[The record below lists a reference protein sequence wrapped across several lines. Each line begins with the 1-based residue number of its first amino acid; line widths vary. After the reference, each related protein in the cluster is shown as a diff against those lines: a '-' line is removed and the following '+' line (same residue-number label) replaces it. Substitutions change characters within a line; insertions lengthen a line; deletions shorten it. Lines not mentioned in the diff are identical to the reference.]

1 MELDSL
7 FEDSVIARRHNGY
20 VLLFNREQGSWIKL
34 SEKLYNNVCWYFQNN
49 EKIDDR
55 YNALL
60 DELNN
65 KQMLKA
71 ANRNKKLENVA
82 VMLKNRCN
90 LSCKHCCASQ
100 IMSEKD
106 ISFDIVRKV
115 VELNPH
121 QICITGGEPLLYKN
135 IEEVLKFIKK
145 HYNGKL
151 LLATNGLLVNKY
163 IDNK

>member
-1 MELDSL
+1 
-7 FEDSVIARRHNGY
+7 
-20 VLLFNREQGSWIKL
+20 
-34 SEKLYNNVCWYFQNN
+34 
-49 EKIDDR
+49 
-55 YNALL
+55 
-60 DELNN
+60 
-65 KQMLKA
+65 MLKA

-82 VMLKNRCN
+82 VMLTNRCN

-151 LLATNGLLVNKY
+151 LLATNGLLVNN
-163 IDNK
+163 ILI

>member
-1 MELDSL
+1 
-7 FEDSVIARRHNGY
+7 
-20 VLLFNREQGSWIKL
+20 
-34 SEKLYNNVCWYFQNN
+34 
-49 EKIDDR
+49 
-55 YNALL
+55 
-60 DELNN
+60 
-65 KQMLKA
+65 
-71 ANRNKKLENVA
+71 
-82 VMLKNRCN
+82 
-90 LSCKHCCASQ
+90 
-100 IMSEKD
+100 MSEKD

-163 IDNK
+163 IDMIVKYFDKVEISIDGLNDDETSRYRERGEFNGDWNRKI